1 MLQLLPMPDPSAVE
15 TIRAAVDTITPA
27 TDDFPGALALG
38 ADRHVIDMLE
48 LGLPGITDMFA
59 ALLDAYAGEVRAGAS
74 FVALTPDERS
84 AVLRAMSTDD
94 SQDIR
99 DAVDA
104 LIVFG
109 NGASFSEWSGYDRAT
124 RGLNPPPTWKMVG
137 FGGPSDGHASYRE
150 DV

>member
-1 MLQLLPMPDPSAVE
+1 MPDPGSVE

-27 TDDFPGALALG
+27 TAGFPGALALG

-59 ALLDAYAGEVRAGAS
+59 ALLDAYAGEVRGGAS

-124 RGLNPPPTWKMVG
+124 GDLRAPKTWSYVG
-137 FGGPSDGHASYRE
+137 FHGPVYGHPDYRE
-150 DV
+150 DA

>member
-1 MLQLLPMPDPSAVE
+1 MAPMPEQAALE

-27 TDDFPGALALG
+27 TADFPGALALG

-59 ALLDAYAGEVRAGAS
+59 ALLDAYAGELRAGAT
-74 FVALTPDERS
+74 FVALDAQERS
-84 AVLRAMSTDD
+84 AVLRAMSTDE

-109 NGASFSEWSGYDRAT
+109 NGASFSEWSGYDRVSGDLRA
-124 RGLNPPPTWKMVG
+124 PASWSYVG
-137 FGGPSDGHASYRE
+137 FHGPVYGHPDYR
-150 DV
+150 DDA